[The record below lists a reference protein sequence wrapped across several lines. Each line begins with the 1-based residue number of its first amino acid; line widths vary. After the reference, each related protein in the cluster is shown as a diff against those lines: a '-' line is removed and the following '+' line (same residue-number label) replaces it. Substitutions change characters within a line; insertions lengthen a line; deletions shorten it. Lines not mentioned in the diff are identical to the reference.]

1 MRCTRFA
8 ACASSPGLRNGS
20 SRITK
25 SACVSVKPA
34 AAVPA
39 CSSRTRHAGSSRKRR
54 TALAAASSGRTGTT
68 FPSSSS
74 LAVAAF
80 RCREADLPAL
90 EELVAFPSTSAFPTP
105 SHVSASETL
114 DSASLSCEKTTA
126 LPEAP
131 DFAKCERRSA
141 TSAAIFGLRRAHARC
156 TCARKRPPSID
167 SAGYRPSRWSFGSS
181 PEGKG
186 SRANDAGVGA
196 ELNRGGSSSV
206 VFRVF
211 SLLSGS
217 SFGSS
222 SGVSRRRF
230 FAPFPLTSTCSA
242 SSPAGRVF
250 SPSRAS

>member
-68 FPSSSS
+68 AALSS

-90 EELVAFPSTSAFPTP
+90 AAFAFPSTSAFPTP
-105 SHVSASETL
+105 SQVSASETL
-114 DSASLSCEKTTA
+114 DRASLSCEKTTA

-131 DFAKCERRSA
+131 GVAKCKRRSA
-141 TSAAIFGLRRAHARC
+141 TSAAIFGLRRMHARC

-181 PEGKG
+181 PGGKG

-196 ELNRGGSSSV
+196 ELNRGVSSS

-211 SLLSGS
+211 GIRVPSLLS
-217 SFGSS
+217 
-222 SGVSRRRF
+222 
-230 FAPFPLTSTCSA
+230 
-242 SSPAGRVF
+242 
-250 SPSRAS
+250 